1 MVTTKTLT
9 VSQNNLD
16 PAFENAKAGESTL
29 SILYQQDGLSFLVRH
44 TSTRQVYL
52 FGFHPRQSWGPNPIS
67 EVLAGFPE
75 LPGEVLYA
83 VEAPHT
89 VLIPE
94 IMSSAEVPAWTT
106 TVLGQKANFMDL
118 SSTNAMTF
126 LSYLNET
133 DISLSQSDTL
143 VCRHNWAVQL
153 ERLIPSAH
161 PKLWVHVYADSV
173 QIFASSSNKWQVINS
188 FPCSNESE
196 LLYHLGNVSEQ
207 LNWDRTTTEVEL
219 SGYSA
224 RAYKPVIE
232 PYFSGVQ
239 LFKPQQWAKISS
251 ALADFDAVAFANLLR
266 L

>member
-1 MVTTKTLT
+1 M
-9 VSQNNLD
+9 
-16 PAFENAKAGESTL
+16 
-29 SILYQQDGLSFLVRH
+29 
-44 TSTRQVYL
+44 
-52 FGFHPRQSWGPNPIS
+52 
-67 EVLAGFPE
+67 
-75 LPGEVLYA
+75 
-83 VEAPHT
+83 
-89 VLIPE
+89 
-94 IMSSAEVPAWTT
+94 
-106 TVLGQKANFMDL
+106 
-118 SSTNAMTF
+118 
-126 LSYLNET
+126 
-133 DISLSQSDTL
+133 
-143 VCRHNWAVQL
+143 
-153 ERLIPSAH
+153 
-161 PKLWVHVYADSV
+161 HVYADSV

-207 LNWDRTTTEVEL
+207 LNWDRATTEVEL

>member
-16 PAFENAKAGESTL
+16 PAFANAKAGESTL

-44 TSTRQVYL
+44 TTTRQIYL
-52 FGFHPRQSWGPNPIS
+52 FGFHPRASWGENPIAD
-67 EVLAGFPE
+67 VLAGFQE

-83 VEAPHT
+83 IEAPHT

-94 IMSSAEVPAWTT
+94 IMSGGEVPDWTAT
-106 TVLGQKANFMDL
+106 ALGQKANFMDL
-118 SSTNAMTF
+118 SSSNSMTF
-126 LSYLNET
+126 LSYLNES
-133 DISLSQSDTL
+133 DFRFSQSDTL
-143 VCRHNWAVQL
+143 VCRHNWAIQL
-153 ERLIPSAH
+153 ERTKPTSS
-161 PKLWVHVYADSV
+161 PKLWVHVYADSIQV
-173 QIFASSSNKWQVINS
+173 FAGSANKWQVINS

-207 LNWDRTTTEVEL
+207 LGWDRAATVVEL

-232 PYFSGVQ
+232 PYFSSVQ
-239 LFKPQQWAKISS
+239 LFKIQQWAKISS
-251 ALADFDAVAFANLLR
+251 ALSDFDAVAFANLLR